1 MGCGCGEGEVRE
13 MEKPKVLGWSLKRRV
28 RIVDFPLPE
37 GPEITIGRWD
47 WVAASCRMVR
57 NAIKWIV
64 QAKVPVG
71 AIVA

>member
-1 MGCGCGEGEVRE
+1 
-13 MEKPKVLGWSLKRRV
+13 LGWSLKRRV

-57 NAIKWIV
+57 KAINWAV
-64 QAKVPVG
+64 PGKVPVG